1 MNSRIIVLIT
11 GLLLSSIFLTAGN
24 ALAADSPRYIH
35 FNSITMNPE
44 GPDISFTVEYE
55 LDPIAKVYVL
65 LLGTR
70 NIESA
75 IHGLFYNFD
84 DIQVT
89 SLRDDSAEIVAYN
102 VGYQDD
108 EIGGIYFYDS
118 HMLGAT
124 VDEFIL
130 FPNSDNPERLQNVD
144 LTPNTFLQI

>member
-1 MNSRIIVLIT
+1 MNRRIIVLIT

-24 ALAADSPRYIH
+24 ALADSPRYIH

-44 GPDISFTVEYE
+44 GPDVRFTVEYE
-55 LDPIAKVYVL
+55 LDPIAKMYVL

-70 NIESA
+70 SIEHA
-75 IHGLFYNFD
+75 IYDLFYNFD
-84 DIQVT
+84 DIKVI
-89 SLRDDSAEIVAYN
+89 SVRDDSAEIVAYN

-108 EIGGIYFYDS
+108 KINGIYFYDS

-130 FPNSDNPERLQNVD
+130 FPNSKNPEHLQNVYS
-144 LTPNTFLQI
+144 TPNTFLQV